1 MYNLINCTE
10 ESIFKTDLKD
20 RYVILEPSFFKE
32 EFRDEKYQLV
42 LASGGFGC
50 DPEKMGNAIF
60 VKEVIPDGESYRV
73 NRCDRVIL
81 GLANDSTIAYHKEKY
96 L

>member
-1 MYNLINCTE
+1 MYTLANCTE
-10 ESIFKTDLKD
+10 ESLSKTNLEN
-20 RYVILEPSFFKE
+20 RYIILEPSSFKE

-60 VKEVIPDGESYRV
+60 VKEVILDGESYRV

-81 GLANDSTIAYHKEKY
+81 GLANDATIAYHKEKY